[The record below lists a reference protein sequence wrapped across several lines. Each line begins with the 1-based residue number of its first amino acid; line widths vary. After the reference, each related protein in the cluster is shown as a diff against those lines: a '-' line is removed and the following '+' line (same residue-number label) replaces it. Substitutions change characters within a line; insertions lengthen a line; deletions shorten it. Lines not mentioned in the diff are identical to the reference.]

1 MIQIMEKQPENTN
14 FQNVQRLHL
23 GQSIQ
28 NVPKKVLEDF
38 HNSFQNYVCL

>member
-1 MIQIMEKQPENTN
+1 MIPIMEKQPENMN

-28 NVPKKVLEDF
+28 NVPKKVLENF
-38 HNSFQNYVCL
+38 HNSYRRGKA